1 MLRSPLITCNT
12 FRTSMRSSQI
22 TDTILMVRP
31 AQFGFNAETASTN
44 IFQQDLSGKQEQ
56 IIHEKALKE
65 FDDFVQLLRDHKIY
79 VIVLQDPGMPATPDS
94 IFPNNW
100 ISFHEDTI
108 VLYPMLAE
116 NRRKERRSEWIGWLK
131 HAVHSQ
137 QLTDLSGYEKQ
148 NQFLE
153 GTGSL
158 VLDRTYKIA
167 YANHSSRTSKNLL
180 LEFADKMNYEAVSFR
195 AADNNGNEIY
205 HTNVLMAIGEKTA
218 VVCSEMICDVKERKN
233 VLQKLSAHHEVVEIS
248 PQQLLQFAG
257 NMLLVKN
264 RDGERFWVMS
274 EQAFHS
280 LNNSQIETLQKD
292 GGFIH
297 SPLTTIE
304 KTGGGSARCMMAE
317 IF

>member
-1 MLRSPLITCNT
+1 MNA
-12 FRTSMRSSQI
+12 MRGSQT

-31 AQFGFNAETASTN
+31 GQFGFNAETASTN
-44 IFQQDLSGKQEQ
+44 IFQQDFSGKPAQT
-56 IIHEKALKE
+56 IHEKALKE

-79 VIVLQDPGMPATPDS
+79 VLVLQDPGKLNTPDA
-94 IFPNNW
+94 IFLNNW

-116 NRRKERRSEWIGWLK
+116 NRRKERRSEWVAFLQQTL
-131 HAVHSQ
+131 HSGNVI
-137 QLTDLSGYEKQ
+137 DFSGYEKQ

-158 VLDRTYKIA
+158 VLDRTHKIA
-167 YANHSSRTSKNLL
+167 YATRSSRTSEKLL
-180 LEFADKMNYEAVSFR
+180 NEFADKMSYELVCFTAT
-195 AADNNGNEIY
+195 DNNGNEIY

-218 VVCSEMICDVKERKN
+218 VICSEMIRDEGERKM
-233 VLQKLSAHHEVVEIS
+233 VLQKLTPNHELIVITS
-248 PQQLLQFAG
+248 QQLLQFAG

-264 RDGERFWVMS
+264 RDGEKFWVMS

-280 LNNSQIETLQKD
+280 LTDSQIDILEKD

-297 SPLTTIE
+297 SPLKTIE
-304 KTGGGSARCMMAE
+304 TTGGGSARCMMAE